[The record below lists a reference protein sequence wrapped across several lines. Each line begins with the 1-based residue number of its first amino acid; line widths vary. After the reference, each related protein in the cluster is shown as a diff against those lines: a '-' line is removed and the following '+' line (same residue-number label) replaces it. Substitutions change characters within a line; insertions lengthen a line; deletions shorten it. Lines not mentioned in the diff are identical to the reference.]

1 MVLLLRKF
9 LRHGNFKN
17 IDKVS
22 ISNTPLGGIDKAM
35 MDDVK
40 RDWEEFGGRGF
51 DTRSRPGYSSLLT
64 LIYNQIRLNYTMM
77 KKAKNRRILI
87 WSEFLLPSQRP
98 ETVIEVS
105 ELNT

>member
-1 MVLLLRKF
+1 MSSGKIVAGRDGWTGRETSKVLQEVLADLKILLFDDQLEVRTLIIQKSTVIPPSLMMDLLLRKF

-40 RDWEEFGGRGF
+40 RDWEE
-51 DTRSRPGYSSLLT
+51 
-64 LIYNQIRLNYTMM
+64 
-77 KKAKNRRILI
+77 
-87 WSEFLLPSQRP
+87 
-98 ETVIEVS
+98 
-105 ELNT
+105 

>member
-1 MVLLLRKF
+1 MLFDDPQLFHDPQPFDDPQSFDDQLEVWTLIIQKYTVIPPSLMMVLLLRKF

-40 RDWEEFGGRGF
+40 RDWEE
-51 DTRSRPGYSSLLT
+51 
-64 LIYNQIRLNYTMM
+64 
-77 KKAKNRRILI
+77 
-87 WSEFLLPSQRP
+87 
-98 ETVIEVS
+98 
-105 ELNT
+105 